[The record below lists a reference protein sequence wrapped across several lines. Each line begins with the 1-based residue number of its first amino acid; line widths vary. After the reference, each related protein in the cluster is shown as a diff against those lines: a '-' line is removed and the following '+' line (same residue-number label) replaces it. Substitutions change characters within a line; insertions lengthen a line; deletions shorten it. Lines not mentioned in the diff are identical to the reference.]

1 MRAFVVLRL
10 PDQSSVDLE
19 HGALIGRLRT
29 AALVLDD
36 PRISEGHALVS
47 LRGGVF
53 SLLSLRRMFAVAG
66 RPRSEVTLEPGLRI
80 TFADGLEV
88 EVEAVRLPEAVLA
101 LEGEGLPRTV
111 LPGVCALRLGPPVQ
125 LLPHHDARADAW
137 IWSNGDEWRLR
148 LRESGPAGEDRAL
161 APGDRVQVGGR
172 AFTAVLHPL
181 DTAGQDATH
190 MNGGVASPI
199 RLVSRFET
207 VTIHRDGHPPLV
219 LVGQLARI
227 LSELVSMGGLAEWDT
242 LAREVWPDEPD
253 AALRR
258 RKWDVSLARLRQKL
272 KDANVRGDLLRA
284 DGMGR
289 LELVRYAEDRVE
301 DAS

>member
-1 MRAFVVLRL
+1 MRAFVTFRL
-10 PDQSSVDLE
+10 PDDRLVNLE
-19 HGALIGRLRT
+19 HGALIGRLRS

-47 LRGGVF
+47 LRGGAF
-53 SLLSLRRMFAVAG
+53 SLLSLRRMFAVDG
-66 RPRSEVTLEPGLRI
+66 RPRSDVTLRPGLRVS
-80 TFADGLEV
+80 FADGLV
-88 EVEAVRLPEAVLA
+88 LAVEAVHLPEAVLA
-101 LEGEGLPRTV
+101 LEGDGLARTV

-125 LLPHHDARADAW
+125 VVPQHDARADAW
-137 IWSNGDEWRLR
+137 IWSIGDAWRLR
-148 LRESGPAGEDRAL
+148 LAGPNAEDRPL
-161 APGDRVQVGGR
+161 APGDEVWVGGR
-172 AFTAVLHPL
+172 SFTAVLQPL
-181 DTAGQDATH
+181 DPSDATH
-190 MNGGVASPI
+190 MDGGIAAPI

-207 VTIHRDGHPPLV
+207 VTIHRAGHPPLV

-242 LAREVWPDEPD
+242 LAREVWPDEKD
-253 AALRR
+253 VALRR

-272 KDANVRGDLLRA
+272 KEAGVRGDLLRP

-289 LELVRYAEDRVE
+289 LELVRYDGDVVE

>member
-19 HGALIGRLRT
+19 HGALIGRLRS

-47 LRGGVF
+47 LRGGAF
-53 SLLSLRRMFAVAG
+53 SLLSLRRMFAVEG
-66 RPRSEVTLEPGLRI
+66 RPRSEVTLEPGLRV
-80 TFADGLEV
+80 TFAEGVEV
-88 EVEAVRLPEAVLA
+88 EVEAVCLPESVLA
-101 LEGEGLPRTV
+101 LEGEGLARTV
-111 LPGVCALRLGPPVQ
+111 LPGVCAVRLGPPVQ
-125 LLPHHDARADAW
+125 LLPQHDARADAW
-137 IWSNGDEWRLR
+137 IWSNGGEWRLR
-148 LRESGPAGEDRAL
+148 LRGSGEDRAL
-161 APGDRVQVGGR
+161 APGDHMEIGGR
-172 AFTAVLHPL
+172 VFSAVLHPL
-181 DTAGQDATH
+181 DASGRDATR
-190 MNGGVASPI
+190 MEGGVASPI

-207 VTIHRDGHPPLV
+207 VTIHREGQPPLV
-219 LVGQLARI
+219 LGGQLARI
-227 LSELVSMGGLAEWDT
+227 VSELVSMGGLAEWDT

-253 AALRR
+253 VALRR

-272 KDANVRGDLLRA
+272 KDASVRGDLLRA

-289 LELVRYAEDRVE
+289 LELVRYAGDVVE